1 MRGDPAA
8 HGRIS
13 VLKKTFP
20 LLLASAAILLAP
32 FVALASEEDAED
44 AVGSKQVL
52 SRYLTASESHADY
65 LRGTSTEVEID
76 ASVPKL
82 KKEGRLKA
90 LRSISK
96 IGKIT
101 YKVLG
106 FQGDTTIKNEVIARY
121 LEAEQQNQ
129 NNQKLAINKDNYK
142 FKYKGMHTLHDGSEI
157 FVFFLSPRKRQI
169 GLFKGEMW
177 LDTKTYLP
185 VMEKGRL
192 VKNPSIFFKRVE
204 FVRDYKIENGTPVP
218 QHMDSTID
226 ARVVGKVTL
235 SIAYSKPA
243 PESPV
248 ADEAGASSAAPTPP
262 SADQSVATYIPL
274 K

>member
-8 HGRIS
+8 HTRIF

-20 LLLASAAILLAP
+20 LLLASAAILLSP

-44 AVGSKQVL
+44 AIGSKQVL
-52 SRYLTASESHADY
+52 SRYLTASGSHTDY

-82 KKEGRLKA
+82 KKEGKLKA

-121 LEAEQQNQ
+121 LEAEQQAQ
-129 NNQKLAINKDNYK
+129 NNEKLAINKDNYK
-142 FKYKGMHTLHDGSEI
+142 FKYKGLHTLRDGSQI

-177 LDTKTYLP
+177 LDSKTYLP

-204 FVRDYKIENGTPVP
+204 FVRDYKIENGSPVP

-235 SIAYSKPA
+235 SIDYSKPA
-243 PESPV
+243 PESAA
-248 ADEAGASSAAPTPP
+248 ADETGASSAAPTPP
-262 SADQSVATYIPL
+262 SADQSVATYIRL